1 MFLKRVVERTLPH
14 LIYVFI
20 YILCILLLFF
30 FFFFNNSESILAAV
44 RFSALF
50 ATTNMMHPLSN
61 KIQFSTCIFKS
72 RISVLNYFYTRIVSV
87 QIFFFGLSKLTS
99 FLAFFCFSLTGYRHA
114 RLTQI
119 NKHFKWVLLA
129 L

>member
-1 MFLKRVVERTLPH
+1 MFLKSVAERTLPH

-20 YILCILLLFF
+20 YILCILILFYF
-30 FFFFNNSESILAAV
+30 CFNNSESILAAV

-50 ATTNMMHPLSN
+50 ATTNMMYPLSN
-61 KIQFSTCIFKS
+61 KIRFSACIFKS

-87 QIFFFGLSKLTS
+87 QFFFFGLSKLTS

-114 RLTQI
+114 RLTQM
-119 NKHFKWVLLA
+119 NKHFK
-129 L
+129 